1 MYIKKLVDA
10 AKNVFVYRSIIL
22 GEIEELFRQNC
33 GKEVHAFIGAKKV
46 GNAKVIKCEDILKK
60 QQLREKELEKKVP
73 LSLHRFAYHSPS

>member
-10 AKNVFVYRSIIL
+10 AKKAFAHRSIML

-33 GKEVHAFIGAKKV
+33 GKEVHAFIRAKKV

-60 QQLREKELEKKVP
+60 QQLREKELEKKAT
-73 LSLHRFAYHSPS
+73 LGRRRRKQ